1 MFFFARAESVGGSE
15 GMFKVAETIW
25 GIGFRGA
32 LSNFLFEIFS
42 IDIIFIVFYVFMVF
56 KSRICYVK
64 HNIRGL

>member
-1 MFFFARAESVGGSE
+1 MFIAVILFTALIVTSIYFVNVFFARAESVGGSE

-42 IDIIFIVFYVFMVF
+42 IDIIFIVE
-56 KSRICYVK
+56 
-64 HNIRGL
+64 